1 MCCNQQSVNNFKM
14 TFREKL
20 LPSKQPV
27 FLAVNTWCPN
37 FQKLI
42 TINNS
47 GSFPLITIVKRKH
60 NDSMFLILR
69 CF

>member
-1 MCCNQQSVNNFKM
+1 M

-20 LPSKQPV
+20 LPSKQSV

-37 FQKLI
+37 FQKLT

-47 GSFPLITIVKRKH
+47 GSFFAYNYSEKKAL
-60 NDSMFLILR
+60 
-69 CF
+69 